1 MLRSLLIIISLYGLF
16 GLGKFNNVNAAGQIT
31 KRAERLEEIK
41 IDGAEGFSVS
51 EINLETGTFYRL
63 RITSDGKDEYFFS
76 APNFFNSIWFDQIVI
91 NDLEI
96 KPTGIYGLEFD
107 DKGSIDLFFVPIKTG
122 KFKFSIPALER
133 SGFVG
138 QITVR

>member
-1 MLRSLLIIISLYGLF
+1 M

-31 KRAERLEEIK
+31 KRAERLEEIR

-107 DKGSIDLFFVPIKTG
+107 DKGSIDLFFVPIKMG
-122 KFKFSIPALER
+122 KFKFSIPALEH

>member
-1 MLRSLLIIISLYGLF
+1 M
-16 GLGKFNNVNAAGQIT
+16 
-31 KRAERLEEIK
+31 
-41 IDGAEGFSVS
+41 
-51 EINLETGTFYRL
+51 
-63 RITSDGKDEYFFS
+63 
-76 APNFFNSIWFDQIVI
+76 I

>member
-1 MLRSLLIIISLYGLF
+1 LYGFF

>member
-1 MLRSLLIIISLYGLF
+1 LYGFF

-31 KRAERLEEIK
+31 KRAERLEEIR

-51 EINLETGTFYRL
+51 EIDLETGTFYRL

-107 DKGSIDLFFVPIKTG
+107 DKGSIDLFFVPIKMG
-122 KFKFSIPALER
+122 KFKFSIPALEH

>member
-1 MLRSLLIIISLYGLF
+1 MVFF

-31 KRAERLEEIK
+31 KRAERLEEIR

-51 EINLETGTFYRL
+51 EIDLETGTFYRL

-122 KFKFSIPALER
+122 KFKFSIPALEH

>member
-1 MLRSLLIIISLYGLF
+1 VLRSLLIIISLYGFF

>member
-1 MLRSLLIIISLYGLF
+1 LYGFL

-31 KRAERLEEIK
+31 KRAERLEEIR

-51 EINLETGTFYRL
+51 EIDLETGTFYRL

-107 DKGSIDLFFVPIKTG
+107 DKGSIDLFFVPIKMG
-122 KFKFSIPALER
+122 KFKFSIPALEH

>member
-1 MLRSLLIIISLYGLF
+1 VLRSLLIIISLYGFF
-16 GLGKFNNVNAAGQIT
+16 GLGKFNSVDAAGQIT

-51 EINLETGTFYRL
+51 EIDLETGTFYRL

-122 KFKFSIPALER
+122 KFKFSIPALEH

>member
-1 MLRSLLIIISLYGLF
+1 MYGFF

>member
-1 MLRSLLIIISLYGLF
+1 MYGLF

-31 KRAERLEEIK
+31 KRAERLEEIR

-51 EINLETGTFYRL
+51 EIDLETGTFYRL

-122 KFKFSIPALER
+122 KFKFSIPALEH

>member
-1 MLRSLLIIISLYGLF
+1 MLRSLLIIISLYGFF

-63 RITSDGKDEYFFS
+63 RITSDGKDEYFF
-76 APNFFNSIWFDQIVI
+76 
-91 NDLEI
+91 
-96 KPTGIYGLEFD
+96 
-107 DKGSIDLFFVPIKTG
+107 
-122 KFKFSIPALER
+122 
-133 SGFVG
+133 
-138 QITVR
+138 

>member
-1 MLRSLLIIISLYGLF
+1 MLRLLLMTIVVYGF
-16 GLGKFNNVNAAGQIT
+16 TSLGKFNDAEAKGKIT

-41 IDGAEGFSVS
+41 IDGADGFSVT
-51 EINLETGTFYRL
+51 EIELETGKFYRL
-63 RITSDGKDEYFFS
+63 RITSDGKDEYFF
-76 APNFFNSIWFDQIVI
+76 AATDFFNSVWFDQIVI

-107 DKGSIDLFFVPIKTG
+107 DSGSIDLFFVPIRTG
-122 KFKFSIPALER
+122 EFEFSIPALKE

-138 QITVR
+138 RITVR

>member
-1 MLRSLLIIISLYGLF
+1 LYGFF

-107 DKGSIDLFFVPIKTG
+107 DKGSIDLFFVPIKMG
-122 KFKFSIPALER
+122 KFKFSIPALEH

>member
-1 MLRSLLIIISLYGLF
+1 MYGFF

-31 KRAERLEEIK
+31 KRAERLEEIR

-51 EINLETGTFYRL
+51 EIDLETGTFYRL

-122 KFKFSIPALER
+122 KFKFSIPALEH

>member
-1 MLRSLLIIISLYGLF
+1 MYGFF

-122 KFKFSIPALER
+122 KFKFSIPALEH

>member
-1 MLRSLLIIISLYGLF
+1 VLRSLLIIISLYGLF

-31 KRAERLEEIK
+31 KRAERLEEIR

-51 EINLETGTFYRL
+51 EIDLETGTFYRL

-122 KFKFSIPALER
+122 KFKFSIPALEH

>member
-1 MLRSLLIIISLYGLF
+1 LYGFF

-31 KRAERLEEIK
+31 KRAERLEEIR

-51 EINLETGTFYRL
+51 EIDLETGTFYRL

-122 KFKFSIPALER
+122 KFKFSIPALEH

>member
-1 MLRSLLIIISLYGLF
+1 LYGFL

-31 KRAERLEEIK
+31 KRAERLEEIR

-51 EINLETGTFYRL
+51 EIDLETGTFYRL

-122 KFKFSIPALER
+122 KFKFSIPALEH

>member
-1 MLRSLLIIISLYGLF
+1 M

-31 KRAERLEEIK
+31 KRAERLEEIR

-51 EINLETGTFYRL
+51 EIDLETGTFYRL

-107 DKGSIDLFFVPIKTG
+107 DKGSIDLFFVPIKMG
-122 KFKFSIPALER
+122 KFKFSIPALEH

>member
-1 MLRSLLIIISLYGLF
+1 LYGFF
-16 GLGKFNNVNAAGQIT
+16 GLGEFNNVNAAGQIT

-122 KFKFSIPALER
+122 KFKFSIPALEH

>member
-122 KFKFSIPALER
+122 KFKFSIPALEH

>member
-1 MLRSLLIIISLYGLF
+1 MYGFF

-51 EINLETGTFYRL
+51 EIDLETGTFYRL

-122 KFKFSIPALER
+122 KFKFSIPALEH

>member
-1 MLRSLLIIISLYGLF
+1 MVFF

-51 EINLETGTFYRL
+51 EINLDTGTFYRL

-122 KFKFSIPALER
+122 KFKFSIPALEH

>member
-1 MLRSLLIIISLYGLF
+1 MTIVVYGF
-16 GLGKFNNVNAAGQIT
+16 TSLGKFNDAEAKGKIT

-41 IDGAEGFSVS
+41 IDGADGFSVT
-51 EINLETGTFYRL
+51 EIELETGKFYRL
-63 RITSDGKDEYFFS
+63 RITSDGKDEYFF
-76 APNFFNSIWFDQIVI
+76 AATDFFNSVWFDQIVI

-107 DKGSIDLFFVPIKTG
+107 DSGSIDLFFVPIRTG
-122 KFKFSIPALER
+122 EFEFSIPALKE

-138 QITVR
+138 RITVR

>member
-1 MLRSLLIIISLYGLF
+1 MLRSLLIIIILYGFF

-122 KFKFSIPALER
+122 KFKFSIPALEH

>member
-1 MLRSLLIIISLYGLF
+1 LYGFF

-122 KFKFSIPALER
+122 KFKFSIPALEH

>member
-31 KRAERLEEIK
+31 KRAERLEEIR

-51 EINLETGTFYRL
+51 EIDLETGTFYRL

-122 KFKFSIPALER
+122 KFKFSIPALEH

>member
-1 MLRSLLIIISLYGLF
+1 LF

-31 KRAERLEEIK
+31 KRAERLEEIR

-51 EINLETGTFYRL
+51 EIDLETGTFYRL

-122 KFKFSIPALER
+122 KFKFSIPALEH

>member
-31 KRAERLEEIK
+31 KRAERLEEIR

-51 EINLETGTFYRL
+51 EIDLETGTFYRL

-107 DKGSIDLFFVPIKTG
+107 DKGSIDLFFVPIKMG
-122 KFKFSIPALER
+122 KFKFSIPALEH